1 MKFVLYFA
9 IGWCVLLAVAGIA
22 LPGDDEWVVNRRAW

>member
-9 IGWCVLLAVAGIA
+9 IGWCVLLAVAGEA
-22 LPGDDEWVVNRRAW
+22 MAYDGE

>member
-9 IGWCVLLAVAGIA
+9 IGWCVLLAVAGEA
-22 LPGDDEWVVNRRAW
+22 MAFPCTEGE